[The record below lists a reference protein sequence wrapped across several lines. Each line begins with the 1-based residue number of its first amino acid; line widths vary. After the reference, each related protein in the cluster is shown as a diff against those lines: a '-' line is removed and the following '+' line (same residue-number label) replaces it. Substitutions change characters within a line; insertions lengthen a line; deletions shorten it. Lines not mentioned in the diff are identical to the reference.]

1 METRTHSPYAQF
13 NLFKS
18 EEFNKSLAVVE
29 EEELEQRSRE
39 EERRRVFFVVIL
51 DARRVLSNSRV
62 YDILSCARARA
73 RARRR
78 TFFLMPFRVLSIN
91 YKKYSYKNFILR
103 CVRVRVLFIEDLGF

>member
-62 YDILSCARARA
+62 YDILSCARAR
-73 RARRR
+73 RR
-78 TFFLMPFRVLSIN
+78 TFFFNAVSCTVNKLQKI
-91 YKKYSYKNFILR
+91 FI
-103 CVRVRVLFIEDLGF
+103 

>member
-73 RARRR
+73 RRR
-78 TFFLMPFRVLSIN
+78 TLFFNAFRVLSIN

>member
-73 RARRR
+73 RRR
-78 TFFLMPFRVLSIN
+78 TLFFNAVRVLSIN